1 MTQRRRLMDNI
12 FSLYSLQGL
21 NYLLPLVVTPFL
33 VRRLGADRFGAVAF
47 AVATMQQFVMLT
59 DFGFNFS
66 ATRYVAIHKDDV
78 AAVSR
83 CFSAV
88 MTVKLL
94 LVGLSAAILAVLLE
108 TIPKMHAEWR
118 VFLVGFLMVA
128 GNALFPSWAF
138 QGLERMRFVA
148 IATAA
153 ARLALIPL
161 VFVVVHGPGDYLKAA
176 GLQSGSYLLSAAI
189 GFPLL
194 YRIYPLKWR
203 WPGWRAMGHEMRE
216 SFHPF
221 LGAAMG
227 NLIGGSSVL
236 FLGMFK
242 GLAVVGGYSAME
254 RVARAEVMGFAP
266 MMQAVYPHVSGKFA
280 SSHAEGRRSMVK
292 WTALPLVLGAIG
304 MGGVAIFARPL
315 VELAYG
321 AKLLPYA
328 HVLQWFSLWAFLALA
343 NNLLGVQYLLS
354 SGNSKPFGWS
364 VTVSALVTVALFL
377 ILIPRTVTGG
387 ALIAVIAGEAVQ
399 LGIGLWSIGR
409 IERRVKAEAR

>member
-1 MTQRRRLMDNI
+1 MTQRRRLLDNM

-21 NYLLPLVVTPFL
+21 NYLLPLIVTPFL

-66 ATRYVAIHKDDV
+66 ATRYVAIHRDDV
-78 AAVSR
+78 SLVNK

-88 MTVKLL
+88 MTVKML
-94 LVGLSAAILAVLLE
+94 LVGLSAVVLAVMIE

-148 IATAA
+148 IATVL

-161 VFVVVHGPGDYLKAA
+161 VFVVVHGPQDYLRAA
-176 GLQSGSYLLSAAI
+176 GLQCGSYVLSAAI
-189 GFPLL
+189 GFPIL
-194 YRIYPLKWR
+194 YRLYPIQWR
-203 WPGWRAMGHEMRE
+203 WPGWRAMAEQMRE

-242 GLAVVGGYSAME
+242 GLDVVGGYSAME

-266 MMQAVYPHVSGKFA
+266 MMQAVYPHVSNKFA
-280 SSHAEGRRSMVK
+280 RSHAEGRSSMLK
-292 WTALPLVLGAIG
+292 WTVLPLVLGAIG
-304 MGGVAIFARPL
+304 MGAVALFAKPL
-315 VELAYG
+315 VHLAYG
-321 AKLLPYA
+321 AKLSPYA
-328 HVLQWFSLWAFLALA
+328 PVLQWFSLWAFLALA

-364 VTVSALVTVALFL
+364 ITVSALVTVGLFL

-387 ALIAVIAGEAVQ
+387 ALTAVIAGEAVQ
-399 LGIGLWSIGR
+399 LAIGLWSIRR
-409 IERRVKAEAR
+409 IERRVKASAA